1 MKLYSFPGSCALA
14 SHIALEWSG
23 KPYSVELIKKED
35 LDQAKFMQLNPSHHV
50 PILEGDGWIL
60 DQNAAILG
68 YIADVAPEAKLEG
81 DGTPLGRA
89 EVNRWLGLIN
99 SEIHP
104 AYKPLFGTTAY
115 LGDQAMIEK
124 TQATARQ
131 QLRKLFE
138 RCDAQLVRH
147 PWIAGARKS
156 IADTYLFVTVMWA
169 HLVKVDISGLDHL
182 KKFEQAM
189 LADASVQKALKA
201 EGLDHA
207 RAA

>member
-23 KPYSVELIKKED
+23 KPYTVELIKKED
-35 LDQAKFMQLNPSHHV
+35 LDQARFKQLNPSHHV
-50 PILEGDGWIL
+50 PILEGDGWVL
-60 DQNAAILG
+60 DQNAAILT
-68 YIADVAPEAKLEG
+68 YISDLAPEAKLDG
-81 DGTPLGRA
+81 DGPLGRA

-124 TQATARQ
+124 TQASSRQ
-131 QLRKLFE
+131 QLRRMFE
-138 RCDAQLVRH
+138 RCDAQLAKH
-147 PWIAGARKS
+147 PWIAGAHKS
-156 IADTYLFVTVMWA
+156 IADTYLFVTVMWS
-169 HLVKVDISGLDHL
+169 HIVKVDLAGLEHL

-189 LADASVQKALKA
+189 RADASVQKALKA
-201 EGLDHA
+201 EGLDKAHA
-207 RAA
+207 A